1 MKRHVGSGIL
11 ILVILLAVGFATV
24 ATNLIIN
31 GQANINANTDDFDI
45 YFTEASTDEG
55 GTATIDPSNNKSIT
69 FVSKKLS
76 FVGNSTEL
84 NYTVYNNSSQYDA
97 NVNVEFNAVNTV
109 DGVDYSDYYTI
120 SFEGFDPTT
129 SDHTTLMPGKTTKSG
144 KITITLVQAL
154 LKEVEIKFTLTLVPS
169 AVERIEEA
177 VGPRYQIVS
186 GDLDTVGS
194 VVKIADEEFYVI
206 GQEDTDHVKLL
217 SKYNLGVGIGYDTPT
232 NKQESSALGCPANP
246 RNPSDGTRPADDLCR
261 GAITLT
267 VDNAN
272 DFINGLQSHVD
283 NYVAYL
289 NSTGADVS
297 GRLITEQEM
306 ESLGVASYGQGS
318 SIDGVNDWLFGVNF
332 WTGTAAATDRV
343 WFVDYDGGMRHVS
356 KDYASASFNFGVRPV
371 IILEK

>member
-169 AVERIEEA
+169 AVEIDDNLNDPEVLA
-177 VGPRYQIVS
+177 KSQFVN
-186 GDLDTVGS
+186 DL
-194 VVKIADEEFYVI
+194 ANYV
-206 GQEDTDHVKLL
+206 
-217 SKYNLGVGIGYDTPT
+217 NLTSNNFST
-232 NKQESSALGCPANP
+232 ALGNGTLTNGLYVYNIENDLGLTSTGDNKGYVVVNAYNADNVKYFVFLHDNTYMITNYDVTTYNMPDRNNSNIQIYSSSTWSSTAANEYYACISVDPAVQSGTAQCYHP
-246 RNPSDGTRPADDLCR
+246 DGTLV
-261 GAITLT
+261 T
-267 VDNAN
+267 N
-272 DFINGLQSHVD
+272 
-283 NYVAYL
+283 
-289 NSTGADVS
+289 
-297 GRLITEQEM
+297 
-306 ESLGVASYGQGS
+306 
-318 SIDGVNDWLFGVNF
+318 
-332 WTGTAAATDRV
+332 
-343 WFVDYDGGMRHVS
+343 
-356 KDYASASFNFGVRPV
+356 
-371 IILEK
+371 